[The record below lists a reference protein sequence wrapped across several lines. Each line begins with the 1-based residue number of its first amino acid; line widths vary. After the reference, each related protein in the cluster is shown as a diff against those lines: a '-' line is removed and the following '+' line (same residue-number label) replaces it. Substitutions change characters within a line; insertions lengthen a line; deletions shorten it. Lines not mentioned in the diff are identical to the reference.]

1 MTLDVRARP
10 IGLRTR
16 QSRPEVVSPTRGRA
30 PDVGGRAQAPGIV
43 RRGMPGRRL
52 PPTSDP
58 RSFSCQKPTTR
69 SSPRGAPAHVVT
81 PTLPVGCEPS
91 GAHPYTGCRARPFCV
106 SSVNSRGVDLSA
118 ALSERGDLSREIRLQ
133 GSNGVEFRMLLCDP
147 SSNVGL
153 GPVVGSQ
160 TSHGDNAQCA
170 VGCAISERD

>member
-16 QSRPEVVSPTRGRA
+16 QSRPEVVHRQGGERRTLEDARKRRA
-30 PDVGGRAQAPGIV
+30 SFAGACRVGASRP
-43 RRGMPGRRL
+43 
-52 PPTSDP
+52 PPTH
-58 RSFSCQKPTTR
+58 
-69 SSPRGAPAHVVT
+69 APF
-81 PTLPVGCEPS
+81 GCEPS

-133 GSNGVEFRMLLCDP
+133 GSNGVEFGMLLCDP

-160 TSHGDNAQCA
+160 TSHGDNALLA
-170 VGCAISERD
+170 ARSPLRLSR